1 MILSTLEN
9 LCQTG
14 IPKKEVEIALM
25 SIEFADREVKRA
37 NGPFSLALM
46 RRCYRGW
53 MNEKSPF
60 EILQDREIFKQIKEK
75 IQNDDNYIT
84 LIGEV
89 TEIDSE
95 SSYNAMLSIKC
106 EELKQYNLNADDEC
120 KYSVFSSSN
129 VNIGVGDTIVYKTI
143 PNRFDYMEFLPIV
156 AIDKNDETILDF
168 EEGKEN
174 SRINHI
180 QDVKVSRK

>member
-1 MILSTLEN
+1 MKKLLCLVIILTFVFMLG
-9 LCQTG
+9 CQT
-14 IPKKEVEIALM
+14 AL
-25 SIEFADREVKRA
+25 ERDKRA
-37 NGPFSLALM
+37 ML
-46 RRCYRGW
+46 
-53 MNEKSPF
+53 
-60 EILQDREIFKQIKEK
+60 EIYG
-75 IQNDDNYIT
+75 NDDNYIT

-95 SSYNAMLSIKC
+95 SSYNVMLSIKC
-106 EELKQYNLNADDEC
+106 EELKQYNINADDEC

-174 SRINHI
+174 LISW
-180 QDVKVSRK
+180 VKQLQFK

>member
-1 MILSTLEN
+1 MKKLLCLVIILTFVFMSG
-9 LCQTG
+9 CQTDL
-14 IPKKEVEIALM
+14 ER
-25 SIEFADREVKRA
+25 DKRA
-37 NGPFSLALM
+37 ML
-46 RRCYRGW
+46 
-53 MNEKSPF
+53 
-60 EILQDREIFKQIKEK
+60 EIYG
-75 IQNDDNYIT
+75 NDDNYIT

-95 SSYNAMLSIKC
+95 SSYNVMLSIKC

-174 SRINHI
+174 LISW
-180 QDVKVSRK
+180 VKQLQFK